1 MDLSPTRHSEGDSP
15 GLTNGSKNFRADGRS
30 MAEIATRENIT
41 DNYVSNLIHLAWL
54 PPKMVDLVLDGDP
67 QATLVQKV

>member
-1 MDLSPTRHSEGDSP
+1 
-15 GLTNGSKNFRADGRS
+15 

-54 PPKMVDLVLDGDP
+54 PPHQIDLILEGDP
-67 QATLVQKV
+67 EATQRAKHSMLTRKVDIIWGESPGRAHGH

>member
-1 MDLSPTRHSEGDSP
+1 
-15 GLTNGSKNFRADGRS
+15 

-54 PPKMVDLVLDGDP
+54 PPHQIGLILEGDP
-67 QATLVQKV
+67 AATKLAKHSMLTRNVNIIWRVPGRAHGRR